1 MGPSLIAQPL
11 SPRAF
16 GPSFAPV
23 GPRLSLAGYPVSV
36 VCPTGQH
43 SATAMPIGLLSCLPP
58 SARTLSGPLDGGRDR
73 HGVARGSPPTTH
85 FHPIK
90 NPTDGTAANRC
101 SVVPEMIRPGQRPI
115 RRPQKSPDRH
125 RSIFLIRRL
134 GGSSPPGRTRVLA
147 VQGPNRSV
155 TPKRSSR
162 AAAAMRQRLEVTIF
176 AWRPPAECRC
186 PVLLRPGAA

>member
-23 GPRLSLAGYPVSV
+23 GPRLSLAGYPVWV
-36 VCPTGQH
+36 VCPTGQD

-90 NPTDGTAANRC
+90 NPTDGTSASRWSIVPRNDKTWSEAHLTSPKVPRQASEHFLNPQVGWFESPGAHQVRRGFWKPSPECAGRRSGVFHPPEPIQRRSNRC
-101 SVVPEMIRPGQRPI
+101 
-115 RRPQKSPDRH
+115 
-125 RSIFLIRRL
+125 
-134 GGSSPPGRTRVLA
+134 
-147 VQGPNRSV
+147 
-155 TPKRSSR
+155 
-162 AAAAMRQRLEVTIF
+162 
-176 AWRPPAECRC
+176 C
-186 PVLLRPGAA
+186 P

>member
-23 GPRLSLAGYPVSV
+23 GPRLSLAGYPVWV
-36 VCPTGQH
+36 VCPTGQD

-101 SVVPEMIRPGQRPI
+101 SVVPRNDKTWPKAHPTS
-115 RRPQKSPDRH
+115 QKVPRQAANGLQSAGCASH
-125 RSIFLIRRL
+125 NKSHNSA
-134 GGSSPPGRTRVLA
+134 GSE
-147 VQGPNRSV
+147 QGSQFREIDKTCSGY
-155 TPKRSSR
+155 
-162 AAAAMRQRLEVTIF
+162 L
-176 AWRPPAECRC
+176 
-186 PVLLRPGAA
+186 